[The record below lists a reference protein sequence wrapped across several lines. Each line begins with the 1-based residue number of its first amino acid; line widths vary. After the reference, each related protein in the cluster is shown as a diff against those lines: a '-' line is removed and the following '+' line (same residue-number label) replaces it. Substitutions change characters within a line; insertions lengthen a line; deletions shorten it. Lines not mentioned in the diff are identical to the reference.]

1 MTSSYYNLFESSAI
15 PEMDPL
21 GIVSKDATSQAH
33 HVELVFQFELA
44 LFLENLHA
52 QRPLCSAK
60 ARVLLVLIEYS
71 IGFQNVQLRS
81 RGGNS

>member
-1 MTSSYYNLFESSAI
+1 MTSSYYNLFESSAT

-21 GIVSKDATSQAH
+21 GIVPKDATSQAH
-33 HVELVFQFELA
+33 HVELIFQFEFA
-44 LFLENLHA
+44 LLENLHA

-71 IGFQNVQLRS
+71 IGFQNVFLASQS
-81 RGGNS
+81 RRK